1 MGREWLIFHE
11 TIEPLA
17 KSTVIKAAAVFGLPH
32 HWLDAGVAEF

>member
-17 KSTVIKAAAVFGLPH
+17 KFTVIKAAAVFGLPH
-32 HWLDAGVAEF
+32 HWLGASIAGF